1 MMGDRS
7 KNSSIEVS
15 RRSVLLQGA
24 LVRTPA
30 DVDPHVAAIGPAQLL
45 QGLLKRRKSGPTF

>member
-15 RRSVLLQGA
+15 RRSVLLQGRSSA
-24 LVRTPA
+24 PQRMSIRTLPPSVQPNCCRA
-30 DVDPHVAAIGPAQLL
+30 C
-45 QGLLKRRKSGPTF
+45 